1 MIKKK
6 YIEPKIIME
15 HMILGNMLEGTSGD
29 SGTTIID
36 PDAPIEE
43 GDAKAFGRFE
53 YFDYSDEY

>member
-36 PDAPIEE
+36 PDDPIEE

-53 YFDYSDEY
+53 YFDYSDKY